1 VALDVAD
8 DGQTVDGVAALG
20 DHAAQILCQ
29 IVHEKHLPQQFARE
43 HEKNTSGKEVFSVI
57 CSIF

>member
-1 VALDVAD
+1 VAD

-43 HEKNTSGKEVFSVI
+43 YEKNTSGKEVFSVI